1 MRYRHNWNG
10 MTEIVWSDV
19 MDGNAVR
26 AAERPQEPAREQK
39 VIQMDNFKTNRRKNH
54 KKRRR
59 AIKRYQRAEEVARI
73 RLALQCIVMT
83 VMVTLI
89 CLLDGANL
97 QQTTVLMT
105 SIIGCGAVM
114 LLLDDT
120 KNER

>member
-1 MRYRHNWNG
+1 MRYRHNWNS
-10 MTEIVWSDV
+10 MTEIVWDV
-19 MDGNAVR
+19 MDGNTVR
-26 AAERPQEPAREQK
+26 VAERQQEPAREQK
-39 VIQMDNFKTNRRKNH
+39 VIQMDNFRPKQKKHRKT
-54 KKRRR
+54 RRR

-114 LLLDDT
+114 ILLDDT

>member
-1 MRYRHNWNG
+1 

-26 AAERPQEPAREQK
+26 AAEMHTAPAREQK
-39 VIQMDNFKTNRRKNH
+39 VIHVDSFRPKQKKSRRRRRK
-54 KKRRR
+54 

-97 QQTTVLMT
+97 QQTAVLMT

-114 LLLDDT
+114 LLLDET
-120 KNER
+120 RKER

>member
-97 QQTTVLMT
+97 QQTAVLMT

-114 LLLDDT
+114 LLLDET

>member
-26 AAERPQEPAREQK
+26 AAERRTEPAEGQK
-39 VIQMDNFKTNRRKNH
+39 VIHVDSFRPKQKKCRRRRRKV
-54 KKRRR
+54 
-59 AIKRYQRAEEVARI
+59 IKRYQRAEEVARI

-89 CLLDGANL
+89 CLLDGADL

-114 LLLDDT
+114 ILLDDT